1 MHHLLRSV
9 LYRLLKFPPT
19 YLVGM
24 VMLRLLRML
33 KNKTYKIKEEFV
45 TINNFMGSLKMT
57 VNKNS
62 TMGGAIYWFGFHH
75 TSELLYLSKTLKS
88 DMTFV
93 DVGANQ
99 GEFSLYAASLLKKGR
114 VLSFE
119 PTEWQLKL
127 LKENKQLNNFDNI
140 EIYEYGLL
148 DKNKE
153 LEVFTS
159 NDTRTHHGQHEGL
172 STVYKSDTRN
182 VSEGIIQLKIF
193 DEQHF
198 ETLNRF
204 DVLKIDIEG
213 AELPAL
219 RGMEKSIAKFKPV
232 VIIEM
237 GEETFKQ
244 AGYSIKD
251 VDAFFTQ
258 FGYSPYKFYRGRL
271 TPIES
276 YSYEGSDNL
285 AFIANK

>member
-33 KNKTYKIKEEFV
+33 KNKTYKIKEEYV
-45 TINNFMGSLKMT
+45 TIKNFMGSLKMT

-62 TMGGAIYWFGFHH
+62 TMGGAIYWYGFHH

-251 VDAFFTQ
+251 VDGFFTQ

-271 TPIES
+271 TLIES